1 MSGARLYP
9 LFFCSG
15 ASGLIYQIVWVREFG
30 NVFGNTIHSAALV
43 IAVFMCGLG
52 VGSYAAGVWA
62 DRRYAAGHDVLLRA
76 YGIAELI
83 IAILGVG
90 ISLLLPE
97 LGAVSAAI
105 SSYTRAPNGWFE
117 PSTVSYLARYAIA
130 VALLTPITLVM
141 GGTLTL
147 LIRHLVRR
155 DLTVAGWKIGALYAA
170 NTAGAAVGCFLTDQA
185 LIPYGGLRV
194 SQFLAVFLNLFAA
207 FGALRLAAS
216 AAAGSVPAAPVSA
229 VAQAAGDSPPSRGS
243 RDVVLMAASVALAGF
258 AAMGMEIV
266 WFRHMSALFGSFQV
280 VISMILSVILAGI
293 CLGALAGS
301 YLDLRTRGS
310 AMLYVAAQ
318 SLFVITTLVGLARA
332 DINRILHDLE
342 AAAPAFLASSGLG
355 RESLLLGLSLAP
367 VLREVGVPALLMG
380 FTFPLAN
387 VAIQHV
393 ERAVGRRAG
402 LLYLANTVGA
412 VAGALAAG
420 FVLLPGLGMQ
430 RSVTVLALAGIAG
443 VVACVAAFGGASTRA
458 TRLGFAA
465 ALVAVVAATVGWMS
479 LPSGYLIDRT
489 LWPLRPG
496 ERRLTVKEGL
506 NEVVSVVEMPGEGR
520 RLMTNGHSMSG
531 TDWNSQRYM
540 RAFAHIPLLTMPNPD
555 SALVICFGVGNT
567 IHAASL
573 HPGLRRLEVVDLSKD
588 ILRHGGW
595 FAGTNG
601 GVLDNARLA
610 VFVNDGRHHLLM
622 QAPATYDL
630 VTMEPPPIA
639 FAGVAS
645 LYSREFYQLVRSRLK
660 PGGTVTQWLPAYQVP
675 GEGTLAIVR
684 AFVDVFP
691 QAVLLSGSQSEL
703 ILMGVNGPRI
713 EIDPE
718 AVAARL
724 RASPA
729 VAEDLRTVS
738 LGTLTEL
745 IGTFVAP
752 GDRLAGVTEPSAA
765 VTDDAPIIEYLV
777 SSRLREHRIPEQL
790 FDPRAVARWC
800 PRCFVDGRPI
810 PSVARLPAY
819 LTILEAVYRGASFLE
834 SSWPPRTR
842 DVRPARVALE
852 PGIIQATI
860 GESRYLQQM
869 FPGASRP

>member
-1 MSGARLYP
+1 VSGARLYP

-76 YGIAELI
+76 YGFAEVI
-83 IAILGVG
+83 IAVLGVG
-90 ISLLLPE
+90 ISLLLPQ
-97 LGAVSAAI
+97 LGAVSAAV

-117 PSTVSYLARYAIA
+117 LSTVSYLARYAIA

-141 GGTLTL
+141 GATLTL

-155 DLTVAGWKIGALYAA
+155 DLTVAGWKIGVLYAA

-194 SQFLAVFLNLFAA
+194 AQFLAVFLNLFAA

-216 AAAGSVPAAPVSA
+216 AAAGSVPAAPVFA
-229 VAQAAGDSPPSRGS
+229 IAQADSDSPPSRGS
-243 RDVVLMAASVALAGF
+243 RDVILMAASVALAGF

-266 WFRHMSALFGSFQV
+266 WFRHMSALFGSFRT
-280 VISMILSVILAGI
+280 VISLILTVVLAGI

-310 AMLYVAAQ
+310 ALLYVTAQ
-318 SLFVITTLVGLARA
+318 SLFVITALIGLADA
-332 DINRILHDLE
+332 DIGRIVRDLE
-342 AAAPAFLASSGLG
+342 ATAPVFFSSSGWR
-355 RESLLLGLSLAP
+355 RESLLLGLNLAP
-367 VLREVGVPALLMG
+367 LLREVGVPALLMG

-387 VAIQHV
+387 GAIQNV

-430 RSVTVLALAGIAG
+430 RSVTVLALAGVAG
-443 VVACVAAFGGASTRA
+443 VVACVAAFGRVSSRA
-458 TRLGFAA
+458 TRLAFGA
-465 ALVAVVAATVGWMS
+465 ALVAVVAVTVVWMS

-496 ERRLTVKEGL
+496 ERLLTVSEGL
-506 NEVVSVVEMPGEGR
+506 NEVVSVVQSTSEGR
-520 RLMTNGHSMSG
+520 RLMTNSHPMSA
-531 TDWNSQRYM
+531 TDWRAQRYM
-540 RAFAHIPLLTMPNPD
+540 RAFAHIPLLAMRNPD
-555 SALVICFGVGNT
+555 SVLVICFGVGNT

-610 VFVNDGRHHLLM
+610 VFVNDGRHHLLK
-622 QAPATYDL
+622 QARATYDL
-630 VTMEPPPIA
+630 VTMEPPPIV

-660 PGGTVTQWLPAYQVP
+660 PGGAITQWLPAYQVP

-691 QAVLLSGSQSEL
+691 QAVLLSGSKSEL

-729 VAEDLRTVS
+729 VADDMRAVS

-752 GDRLAGVTEPSAA
+752 GDRLIGVSEPSAA

-777 SSRLREHRIPEQL
+777 ESRLWVHRIPEQL

-800 PRCFVDGRPI
+800 PRCFVDGRPV

-819 LTILEAVYRGASFLE
+819 LAILEALYRSESFLE
-834 SSWPPRTR
+834 STSPLRPRGGST
-842 DVRPARVALE
+842 VRIALE
-852 PGIIQATI
+852 PGTVQATI
-860 GESRYLQQM
+860 NDSRYLQFI
-869 FPGASRP
+869 FPDAPRP

>member
-30 NVFGNTIHSAALV
+30 NVFGNTIHSASLV

-97 LGAVSAAI
+97 LGAVSAAV
-105 SSYTRAPNGWFE
+105 SSYTRAPNGWYE
-117 PSTVSYLARYAIA
+117 LSTVSYVARYAIA

-155 DLTVAGWKIGALYAA
+155 DLTVAGWRIGALYAA

-194 SQFLAVFLNLFAA
+194 AQFFAVFLNLFAA

-216 AAAGSVPAAPVSA
+216 APAPAASVPAG
-229 VAQAAGDSPPSRGS
+229 AATESPPSRGS
-243 RDVVLMAASVALAGF
+243 RDVTLMAASVALAGF

-280 VISMILSVILAGI
+280 VISLILTVILAGI

-310 AMLYVAAQ
+310 ALLYVTAQ
-318 SLFVITTLVGLARA
+318 SLFVITALVGLAHA
-332 DINRILHDLE
+332 DIGRILRDLE

-430 RSVTVLALAGIAG
+430 GSVTVLALAGVAG
-443 VVACVAAFGGASTRA
+443 VVACVAAFGGVSSRA
-458 TRLGFAA
+458 ARLGFATA
-465 ALVAVVAATVGWMS
+465 VVAVVAATVVWMS

-496 ERRLTVKEGL
+496 ERRLAVREGL

-531 TDWNSQRYM
+531 TDWSSQRYM
-540 RAFAHIPLLTMPNPD
+540 RAFAHIPLLTMRSPD

-588 ILRHGGW
+588 VLRHAGW

-660 PGGTVTQWLPAYQVP
+660 PGGAVTQWLPAYQVP

-684 AFVDVFP
+684 AFADVFP

-729 VAEDLRTVS
+729 VADDLKTVS

-745 IGTFVAP
+745 IGTFAAP
-752 GDRLAGVTEPSAA
+752 GDRLAGVSEPSAA

-777 SSRLREHRIPEQL
+777 GSRLREHRIPEQL

-800 PRCFVDGRPI
+800 PRCFVDGRPV

-819 LTILEAVYRGASFLE
+819 LAILEAVYRSASFLE

-842 DVRPARVALE
+842 DVSPARVALE

-860 GESRYLQQM
+860 GESRYLRQM